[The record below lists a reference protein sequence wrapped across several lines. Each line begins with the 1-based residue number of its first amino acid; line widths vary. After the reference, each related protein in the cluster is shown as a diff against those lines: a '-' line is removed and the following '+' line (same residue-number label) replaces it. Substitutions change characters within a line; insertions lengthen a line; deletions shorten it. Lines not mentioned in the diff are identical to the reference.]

1 MRCLCNLK
9 IYKLDSLIFRRE
21 INLRK
26 VINLNYQINKIY
38 KELNWIHLESS
49 PSYDV
54 PQTRDI
60 QKINTLI
67 ENDYAT
73 I

>member
-21 INLRK
+21 INLGK

-54 PQTRDI
+54 P
-60 QKINTLI
+60 
-67 ENDYAT
+67 
-73 I
+73 